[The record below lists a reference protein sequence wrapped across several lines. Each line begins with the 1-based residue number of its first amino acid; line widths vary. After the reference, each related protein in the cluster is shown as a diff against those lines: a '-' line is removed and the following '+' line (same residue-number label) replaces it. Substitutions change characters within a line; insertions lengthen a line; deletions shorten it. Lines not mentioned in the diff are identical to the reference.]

1 MTTATQETG
10 TSAGA
15 FGEAR
20 RGDAERLG
28 RALGM
33 FSVGLGLSQILAPR
47 GVARAIGL
55 QDDDGN
61 RKLMM
66 AFGLR
71 ELATGVGLLT
81 RPDSAA
87 FAWGRVAG
95 DAMDLAVLGQAL
107 TSERN
112 DHNRVAAAAAAVLG
126 VTALDVIAGQKL
138 SRSDGDG
145 ISEPQE
151 RGIRVKKAITIN
163 RSPEEAYRFW
173 RDFENLPWFMAHLES
188 VRVIDERRSRW
199 KAKAPLG
206 ATVEW
211 EAEIIEDR
219 PNELIAWRSLE
230 GADVPNSGQVRFV
243 PAPGGR
249 GVEVQ
254 VELRYDPPA
263 GIVGATIARLFG
275 EEPSVQVNGDLRRFK
290 QVMEIGEVV
299 HSDASIHRGMHPAQP
314 PAEAPVL
321 TSRFQGGSS

>member
-10 TSAGA
+10 TRAAA
-15 FGEAR
+15 FGEVR
-20 RGDAERLG
+20 KGDAERLS

-55 QDDDGN
+55 EDDDGN
-61 RKLMM
+61 RRLMM

-81 RPDSAA
+81 RPDSAT

-107 TSERN
+107 TSDRN

-138 SRSDGDG
+138 SRADGDG
-145 ISEPQE
+145 MSEPQE
-151 RGIRVKKAITIN
+151 RGIRVRKAITIN

-199 KAKAPLG
+199 KARAPLG
-206 ATVEW
+206 ASVEW
-211 EAEIIEDR
+211 EAEIVEDR

-230 GADVPNSGQVRFV
+230 GADVPNSGRVRFV

-275 EEPSVQVNGDLRRFK
+275 EEPSVQVNGDLGRFK

-314 PAEAPVL
+314 PAEAPIL